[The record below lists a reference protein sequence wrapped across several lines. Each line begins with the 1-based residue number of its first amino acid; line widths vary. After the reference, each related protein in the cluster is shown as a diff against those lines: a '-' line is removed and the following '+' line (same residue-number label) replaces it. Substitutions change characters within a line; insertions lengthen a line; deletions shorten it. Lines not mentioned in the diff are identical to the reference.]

1 MSEILQALEQR
12 AQASEPALMG
22 MLTQLL
28 TFPRV
33 NDGVV
38 PDSWGPNNHAE
49 IKRVST
55 DTDTVF
61 VLDSRVR
68 SALNR

>member
-1 MSEILQALEQR
+1 MSQILQTREQH
-12 AQASEPALMG
+12 AQASETALMG

-38 PDSWGPNNHAE
+38 PDSWGPNKLAGV
-49 IKRVST
+49 KRVLT
-55 DTDTVF
+55 DTDSAF
-61 VLDSRVR
+61 VARLED
-68 SALNR
+68 L

>member
-38 PDSWGPNNHAE
+38 PDSWGPNKLAE
-49 IKRVST
+49 VKRISNEIDCVY
-55 DTDTVF
+55 
-61 VLDSRVR
+61 
-68 SALNR
+68 ALETRF